1 MTLSLKNVFL
11 AENIMSQHYGL
22 DKDTPRNVYVPD
34 TTQNKVIV
42 HAAEDPM
49 YEDNLSD
56 VQKQL
61 NQGEWEEPSEGEHE
75 IDWGDFD
82 PSSNKPRQ
90 SPPSQQRDE
99 SVFQDEDLHTEHG
112 GCGCGEPAGP
122 HLHRVG
128 APGGPNLGNT
138 PPVTT
143 DGDMGAVG
151 DGEPRHVLYD
161 TDVDPYEE
169 GGVFGTGG
177 PSKEGSVILQD
188 HEAQTQAQERV
199 AAERE
204 EMWAKEA
211 EDERRAH
218 SREEERSGGYDRYA
232 SDWKGSGSV
241 AESFGDF
248 AGDEWLEIG

>member
-34 TTQNKVIV
+34 TTQNKVIAHV
-42 HAAEDPM
+42 DEDPM
-49 YEDNLSD
+49 YEDNIAD

-61 NQGEWEEPSEGEHE
+61 NQGEWEKRPGEDKYE
-75 IDWGDFD
+75 IDWGDFE
-82 PSSNKPRQ
+82 PQGAKR
-90 SPPSQQRDE
+90 PPQQRDE
-99 SVFQDEDLHTEHG
+99 SVFQDEDLHTEHGG

-128 APGGPNLGNT
+128 APGGPNLSNT

-143 DGDMGAVG
+143 DGDMGTVVDDG
-151 DGEPRHVLYD
+151 DDPRHVLYD

-188 HEAQTQAQERV
+188 HEAQDAAR
-199 AAERE
+199 AKLGAERE
-204 EMWAKEA
+204 AMWAQEA
-211 EDERRAH
+211 EDERRE
-218 SREEERSGGYDRYA
+218 REEEQSGRYDQYA
-232 SDWKGSGSV
+232 SDWKGRKGV
-241 AESFGDF
+241 VEQSFGDV
-248 AGDEWLEIG
+248 AGDNWLEIG